1 MPGAGEEERTAAAAQ
16 TAAGAPSS
24 ASAGTASRG
33 TSSQATSAK
42 GAAWTR
48 FAIVFAILAISAEL
62 AYHTVVLSSDG
73 FQSYLRALASG
84 SGVIL
89 GWLAQDVHVN
99 GTRLETGPFAVRV
112 ADGCDAFQI
121 CALYAAAVIGFPI
134 SLGRRLRGLI
144 LGLLWLQGLN
154 LVRIVT
160 LFWIGT
166 TFAGAFMTFHQVLW
180 PTALV
185 VATAVSWAVWALWE
199 TRDAPA

>member
-1 MPGAGEEERTAAAAQ
+1 VPGAGDEDRTAAPAQ
-16 TAAGAPSS
+16 TAAGAPSPAAE
-24 ASAGTASRG
+24 ASAPQGIASD
-33 TSSQATSAK
+33 

-48 FAIVFAILAISAEL
+48 FAVAFAVLAISAEL
-62 AYHTVVLSSDG
+62 AYYTLVLPSDG

-84 SGVIL
+84 SGAIL
-89 GWLAQDVHVN
+89 GWLGAGVQVN
-99 GTRLETGPFAVRV
+99 GTRLESGPFAVRV

-121 CALYAAAVIGFPI
+121 CALYAAAVIAFRT
-134 SLGRRLRGLI
+134 SLGRRLRGLV

-166 TFAGAFMTFHQVLW
+166 TFAGAFMTFHQSLW

-185 VATAVSWAVWALWE
+185 VATASTWAVWALWE
-199 TRDAPA
+199 TRDAPP

>member
-1 MPGAGEEERTAAAAQ
+1 MPGAGDDEWTPAD
-16 TAAGAPSS
+16 
-24 ASAGTASRG
+24 GTASG
-33 TSSQATSAK
+33 TAAPEPASD
-42 GAAWTR
+42 GAVWAR
-48 FAIVFAILAISAEL
+48 FALVFAILAISAEL
-62 AYHTVVLSSDG
+62 AYHTVVLASDG

-121 CALYAAAVIGFPI
+121 CALYAAAVIGFPT
-134 SLGRRLRGLI
+134 SPGRRLRGLI

-154 LVRIVT
+154 LLRIVT

-185 VATAVSWAVWALWE
+185 LLTAATWAVWALWE
-199 TRDAPA
+199 SRDAPS